1 MRASNQNSKSNL
13 FESIYANPQQAVEE
27 MPAAKILVRNGEED
41 QVGKSKVFRLTK
53 ASLKKQEREKAEA
66 PKVLPMVEGR
76 RGPRSHS
83 VTTKQSKVDVAGEM
97 KYNNLMNFD

>member
-1 MRASNQNSKSNL
+1 
-13 FESIYANPQQAVEE
+13 
-27 MPAAKILVRNGEED
+27 MPSAKILVRNGDED
-41 QVGKSKVFRLTK
+41 QAGKSKVFRLTK
-53 ASLKKQEREKAEA
+53 ASLKKQERQKDEA
-66 PKVLPMVEGR
+66 PPKVLPILEAR

>member
-1 MRASNQNSKSNL
+1 M
-13 FESIYANPQQAVEE
+13 ESIYANPQQALEE
-27 MPAAKILVRNGEED
+27 APTANILVRNGEED
-41 QVGKSKVFRLTK
+41 AAAGKIKVFRLTK
-53 ASLKKQEREKAEA
+53 ASLKKQERDKAEGA